1 MSLEFSFEK
10 LSCRKVEVP
19 FGTYRMIEVD
29 GYWSVF
35 YQGRK
40 VVLIGSSMSEIDAM
54 KMIDVHMK
62 YEAEK
67 EEELKKSCNCGGKCH
82 DTEGCHTI

>member
-10 LSCRKVEVP
+10 LSSRKVEVP

-62 YEAEK
+62 HESEK

-82 DTEGCHTI
+82 DTEGCRTI